1 MKLLYEKYKTKD
13 RVYNKILR
21 RYWNDIEGIDFDYED
36 ALIVAV
42 EFYPISVF
50 KLLKMSYWKMIDT
63 YECPTKDMHELDE
76 FFEKHF
82 IYASEDNLLKPFDC
96 GYSIAGHGEFGVNLA
111 RYFNADTRN
120 VPSGLFIQLSM
131 SGEGDPGPWEYLYVS
146 LHLY

>member
-50 KLLKMSYWKMIDT
+50 KLLKMSYWKMIDNEGNKRENT
-63 YECPTKDMHELDE
+63 
-76 FFEKHF
+76 
-82 IYASEDNLLKPFDC
+82 
-96 GYSIAGHGEFGVNLA
+96 
-111 RYFNADTRN
+111 
-120 VPSGLFIQLSM
+120 PSK
-131 SGEGDPGPWEYLYVS
+131 EG
-146 LHLY
+146 